1 VFKGD
6 VMNDGKND
14 IELLGSKLEELKSLF
29 SVGEKL
35 VPGIQSLVNF
45 IKEMAPLLIQIN
57 NSIEESNAKI
67 PKATDHIVDVTNA
80 TEMATTEILDLIDVI
95 SGEAAELTS
104 TLNEISE
111 RETEGVQL
119 LEKLKDIVGDN
130 KEAVEIIEQLPAKF
144 LVTSQKDVIGE
155 KLDKIQ
161 LDVANIAIA
170 LQVQDI
176 TTQQLSAVN
185 HLIISVQKRLAALM
199 FELSQGDIKHVDN
212 SDEIIVPTDSN
223 FDMNASFIKKQ
234 TSQDEIDKLI
244 NSNAGS
250 NDTASQDEI
259 DKLINDN
266 NNSSSGGETASQDEI
281 DKLFG

>member
-6 VMNDGKND
+6 AMSEGKND
-14 IELLGSKLEELKSLF
+14 IELLGSKLEELKDLF
-29 SVGEKL
+29 SVGEKII
-35 VPGIQSLVNF
+35 PGIQSLVNF

-67 PKATDHIVDVTNA
+67 PKATDHIADVTNA

-95 SGEAAELTS
+95 SAEAAELTS
-104 TLNEISE
+104 TLNEISD
-111 RETEGVQL
+111 REAEGFEL
-119 LEKLKDIVGDN
+119 LEKLRDVVGDN
-130 KEAVEIIEQLPAKF
+130 KEAGDIIDQLVNKF
-144 LVTSQKDVIGE
+144 LVNTQKDVIGE

-185 HLIISVQKRLAALM
+185 HLIISVQKRLSSLM
-199 FELSQGDIKHVDN
+199 FELSQDQINRVDK
-212 SDEIIVPTDSN
+212 SDEIVVPTDDN

-244 NSNAGS
+244 NAN
-250 NDTASQDEI
+250 ND
-259 DKLINDN
+259 
-266 NNSSSGGETASQDEI
+266 SSGETASQDEI